1 MAFVK
6 EYREVSYMIETAQK
20 KERLLLVAVNTA
32 EESRVRASLEELALL
47 VDTAGGEV
55 VGSIYQN
62 LDHPI
67 SATYVGKGKIEEIR
81 QLAAQLDADGIV
93 WDDELTPAQMK
104 NLEQELGF
112 NVLDRTMVILDIFAS
127 RARSSEGKI
136 QVELAQLRYRAN
148 RLTGMGQSMSR
159 LGGGI
164 GTRGPG
170 ESKLETD
177 RRLIHQR
184 IGQLKSELEQVKR
197 TREVTRKRRNDTHI
211 PVAAIVGYTNA
222 GKSSLLNKLT
232 GSEVLAEDKLF
243 ATLDPTTRLLSLGN
257 DEPLLMTDTVG
268 FIDKLPHHLIDA
280 FRSTL
285 EEAKHADLIIHVVDC
300 SNPEHETQ
308 MQVVYQTLKELGV
321 EGKPIFTLMNKQDLL
336 SEEEKDLFERDMQ
349 ADRTI
354 EISVKDGTGL
364 DFCILRRKNNRD
376 IVSTFLSCLSSISL
390 DFLRCRYAIC
400 CIAGNSVHRHTRAFS
415 MVFVSEET

>member
-1 MAFVK
+1 MGEPIVLEDF
-6 EYREVSYMIETAQK
+6 
-20 KERLLLVAVNTA
+20 KERVILVGVSEQDGDDA
-32 EESRVRASLEELALL
+32 EDSLAELAEL
-47 VDTAGGEV
+47 VKTAGASVAGTLIQKREL
-55 VGSIYQN
+55 I
-62 LDHPI
+62 HPG
-67 SATYVGKGKIEEIR
+67 TYVGTGKVAEIAE
-81 QLAAQLDADGIV
+81 LLEHTGATGIV
-93 WDDELTPAQMK
+93 CDDELSPAQLK
-104 NLEQELGF
+104 NLETML
-112 NVLDRTMVILDIFAS
+112 NTKVMDRTLIILDIFAA
-127 RARSSEGKI
+127 RATTSEGKI

-243 ATLDPTTRLLSLGN
+243 ATLDPTTRALKLANGEKVLL
-257 DEPLLMTDTVG
+257 TDTVG
-268 FIDKLPHHLIDA
+268 FIRKLPHNLIEA

-285 EEAKHADLIIHVVDC
+285 EEAKYADMIVHVVDC
-300 SNPEHETQ
+300 SNDDYERHMAT
-308 MQVVYQTLKELGV
+308 VYDTLKQLDVGDKPVITLFNKCDEFDEIPILKDSKADYV
-321 EGKPIFTLMNKQDLL
+321 ENISAKTGMGLDNFLMDIQDIILKSRIQIERVFPYNEAGKLQLIREYGQLE
-336 SEEEKDLFERDMQ
+336 SEEYTQEGIK
-349 ADRTI
+349 
-354 EISVKDGTGL
+354 VKGYVPAWVGGKL
-364 DFCILRRKNNRD
+364 
-376 IVSTFLSCLSSISL
+376 
-390 DFLRCRYAIC
+390 
-400 CIAGNSVHRHTRAFS
+400 
-415 MVFVSEET
+415 